1 MIHTGQ
7 TRKLDDTGRLVIP
20 KSIRATMD
28 LENGDEMEFLIDD
41 NKKYIII
48 KRYQESNPMNDLV
61 AAVSTFIS
69 RADASSNTDL
79 QNVSREL
86 KKIFKNLL
94 TND

>member
-1 MIHTGQ
+1 
-7 TRKLDDTGRLVIP
+7 
-20 KSIRATMD
+20 MD

-41 NKKYIII
+41 NKKYIVI

-61 AAVSTFIS
+61 AAVGTFIN
-69 RADASSNTDL
+69 RADASGNTDL